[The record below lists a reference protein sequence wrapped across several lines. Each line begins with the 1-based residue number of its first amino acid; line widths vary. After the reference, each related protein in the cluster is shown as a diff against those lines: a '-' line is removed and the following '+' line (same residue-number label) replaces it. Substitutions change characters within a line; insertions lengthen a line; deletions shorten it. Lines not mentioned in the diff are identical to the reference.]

1 VKVHPDFEEFVDS
14 LNAHDVD
21 FVVVG
26 AFALAFHGHP
36 RATGG
41 LAAWIRPDHGNAGK
55 SVTAT
60 ETFGFE
66 SLGLHEDDLL
76 SGKVIQL
83 GHPPVRID
91 LLTNLDG
98 LDTEEIWAGKVPGKF
113 GKHDIFYIGRD
124 EFIRN
129 KRAVG
134 RHQDLADLELLGEL
148 Q

>member
-1 VKVHPDFEEFVDS
+1 MKVHPDFEEFVDS
-14 LNAHDVD
+14 LNTHGVD

-26 AFALAFHGHP
+26 AFALAFQGHP
-36 RATGG
+36 RATGD
-41 LAAWIRPDHGNAGK
+41 LDVWIRPDHGNITKLIA
-55 SVTAT
+55 AI

-66 SLGLHEDDLL
+66 GLGLHEDDLL

-91 LLTNLDG
+91 LLTSLDG
-98 LDTEEIWAGKVPGKF
+98 LDTEEIWTGKVPGKF
-113 GKHDIFYIGRD
+113 GKHDVFYIGRD

-148 Q
+148 R